1 MITMKK
7 PLRWIFASLALGAA
21 LFLGVIWIMASL
33 DEGGKEQ
40 EASATDRH
48 STNESNQNGRQEQ
61 TGFIGGIE
69 QTIENDSIK
78 KLDDALETLHK
89 MTHQKVTAEDKW
101 GAIPMTEANVRAA
114 KEQISQLNIQDK
126 SDLLQILA
134 KWEREDFSQIDHDHN
149 YFWKKQGGT
158 IGKAYGIMTEEQEK
172 EFIEN
177 NFGKFSKKE

>member
-1 MITMKK
+1 MKK
-7 PLRWIFASLALGAA
+7 PLLWIFASLALGAA

-40 EASATDRH
+40 EASATDSH

-61 TGFIGGIE
+61 TGCIGGIE

-101 GAIPMTEANVRAA
+101 GAIPMTEANVRAV
-114 KEQISQLNIQDK
+114 KEQISQLNI
-126 SDLLQILA
+126 
-134 KWEREDFSQIDHDHN
+134 
-149 YFWKKQGGT
+149 
-158 IGKAYGIMTEEQEK
+158 
-172 EFIEN
+172 
-177 NFGKFSKKE
+177 

>member
-1 MITMKK
+1 M
-7 PLRWIFASLALGAA
+7 
-21 LFLGVIWIMASL
+21 
-33 DEGGKEQ
+33 
-40 EASATDRH
+40 
-48 STNESNQNGRQEQ
+48 
-61 TGFIGGIE
+61 
-69 QTIENDSIK
+69 
-78 KLDDALETLHK
+78 
-89 MTHQKVTAEDKW
+89 
-101 GAIPMTEANVRAA
+101 
-114 KEQISQLNIQDK
+114 NIQDK